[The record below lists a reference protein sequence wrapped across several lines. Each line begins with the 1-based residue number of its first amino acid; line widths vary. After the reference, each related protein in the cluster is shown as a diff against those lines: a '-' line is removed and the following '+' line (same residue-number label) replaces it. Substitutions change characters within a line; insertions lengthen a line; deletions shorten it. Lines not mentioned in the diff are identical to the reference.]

1 MGQAFA
7 GTLIPYSIN
16 ISCLTFVL
24 LNCDESVMKIGTG
37 GGGGGLAEYW
47 DYDSFIYIMWS
58 GCEVYILER
67 IIDSMNDRDNVQSFL
82 PQCLFFIVARHSLT

>member
-37 GGGGGLAEYW
+37 GGGGIGRIVLYTLCGV
-47 DYDSFIYIMWS
+47 DVRYISWK
-58 GCEVYILER
+58 E
-67 IIDSMNDRDNVQSFL
+67 
-82 PQCLFFIVARHSLT
+82 

>member
-24 LNCDESVMKIGTG
+24 LNCDERE
-37 GGGGGLAEYW
+37 GGGGLAEYW